1 MTGPLPATILI
12 SKNGQRD
19 RIDNGSA
26 IEFLLKGGKKV
37 RAFIH
42 PDTHNLLI
50 QENDNGKLKTTIIT
64 P

>member
-19 RIDNGSA
+19 RIDNGAA
-26 IEFLLKGGKKV
+26 IEFLLQWGKKV
-37 RAFIH
+37 RCSLDPTTGNAVIEEFSLSG
-42 PDTHNLLI
+42 T
-50 QENDNGKLKTTIIT
+50 KTTIIT